1 MARIPEPM
9 VNLIRNRETA
19 FTQQVVEEMCREV
32 GRPIILPLSDPTEE
46 MPADVIAQSWEKS
59 SFRRNSGQAFRL

>member
-9 VNLIRNRETA
+9 VNLIRNRKTA
-19 FTQQVVEEMCREV
+19 FTQRVVEEMCREV

-46 MPADVIAQSWEKS
+46 IEAMPADVIAQ
-59 SFRRNSGQAFRL
+59 